1 MKGVKGVAIKC
12 CLLSSICF
20 EVTSAFGTT
29 CPETGGSFVC
39 FLSGDAD
46 TKYVMTITEEERSA
60 LDDEGGIEE
69 KYLNRRFELTFTDG
83 TPDLPPSGDQSPTDQ
98 QQSLAGTQ
106 VRLCM
111 IHMDFT
117 MFWCFFPRIGHHKLP
132 PGD

>member
-1 MKGVKGVAIKC
+1 MKESGSVVERS
-12 CLLSSICF
+12 LSIL
-20 EVTSAFGTT
+20 EVVGLF
-29 CPETGGSFVC
+29 P
-39 FLSGDAD
+39 LSGDAD

-83 TPDLPPSGDQSPTDQ
+83 TPDLPPSGYQSPTDQ

-111 IHMDFT
+111 IHT
-117 MFWCFFPRIGHHKLP
+117 WILQCFGAVSP
-132 PGD
+132 